1 MAKQGDKRAV
11 EYEYDTTGG
20 RQSVQVTEECI
31 LSQTDDD
38 GAHREVW
45 RTVPEDGKRLLEIS
59 QKPDFV
65 DWL

>member
-1 MAKQGDKRAV
+1 MARQGDKRTV
-11 EYEYDTTGG
+11 EQEYETTGG
-20 RQSVQVTEECI
+20 TKTIQVTEECI

-38 GAHREVW
+38 GSQREVW